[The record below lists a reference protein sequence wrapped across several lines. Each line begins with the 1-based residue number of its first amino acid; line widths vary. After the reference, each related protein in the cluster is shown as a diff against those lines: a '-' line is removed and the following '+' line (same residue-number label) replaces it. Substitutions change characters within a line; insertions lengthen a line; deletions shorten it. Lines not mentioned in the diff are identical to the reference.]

1 MVLHSKHFFFLIV
14 FFAITQ
20 PLFSQIT
27 QSQEKKLSPS
37 DSTLALNFYSQALQE
52 ISQQDFQ
59 SAENSLIRTLE
70 INPDFDDAR
79 FALIRIYFSQKEL
92 NKAESIAKKGTA
104 LSPNNAIL
112 WEALADIYKE
122 TKNYKAI
129 IPVFDRLIR
138 INPDQIKNYLDK
150 AYTYTLM
157 KDYKQS
163 IDFYNK
169 IQAKFGGEESVYSG
183 RIGAYLKQGKTKQA
197 IKEANDYIHK
207 NKNDSRAYLMLAN
220 LYLDLKDPN
229 EALKVLNE
237 AENKFPDAP
246 SIYLTKADTYQ
257 QLKDDN
263 ELLIQLKKAFA
274 SKNLE
279 LDNKI
284 KILFNL
290 FQEFQPEKAVVIAD
304 ALCQI
309 LVETHPN
316 EPNALAVYGDIL
328 LQQNKSQEAL
338 IKFKEALNL
347 NPRMD
352 IIWENVLQIEVAAG
366 NYSDAQKDGE
376 QALNYS
382 PQSPVLLLFTGY
394 AFLFDKKYEK
404 ARPFLEGALNS
415 ADPKNST
422 LLLQIYSSLGDLY
435 NSLNLPEVSN
445 VAYEEA
451 LAIDSNNTYVLNN
464 YAYYLSVRKENL
476 EKAAL
481 YSKRSNELQPGNAS
495 FEDTYAWVLFQ
506 QENYQEAL
514 VWIEKA
520 LKSSLE
526 PSSTLLEHYG
536 DILSKL
542 GKEKEAVLNWEN
554 ALKISLA
561 NGQNSDLLKNKIK
574 NRKYVQ

>member
-1 MVLHSKHFFFLIV
+1 MTIHSKHFFLLLVILT
-14 FFAITQ
+14 ITQ
-20 PLFSQIT
+20 PLFSQN
-27 QSQEKKLSPS
+27 SHPLEKKLSPS
-37 DSTLALNFYSQALQE
+37 DSTLALNLYSQALQE

-70 INPDFDDAR
+70 INPNHDDAR
-79 FALIRIYFSQKEL
+79 FALIRIYFSQKQL
-92 NKAESIAKKGTA
+92 DKAEAIAKEGTK

-112 WEALADIYKE
+112 WEALTDIYKD

-129 IPVFDRLIR
+129 IPVFDQLIR

-157 KDYKQS
+157 EDYKQAM
-163 IDFYNK
+163 DFYNK
-169 IQAKFGGEESVYSG
+169 IEAKFGGEESVYSG
-183 RIGAYLKQGKTKQA
+183 RIGVYLKQGKTKQA
-197 IKEANDYIHK
+197 IKEANQYLQK
-207 NKNDSRAYLMLAN
+207 NQNDSRAYLMLAN

-237 AENKFPDAP
+237 AESKFPNDP

-274 SKNLE
+274 SKGLE
-279 LDNKI
+279 VDNKI

-290 FQEFQPEKAVVIAD
+290 FQEFEPEKAVVIAD

-309 LVETHPN
+309 LIETHPK
-316 EPNALAVYGDIL
+316 EPNAFAVYGDIL
-328 LQQNKSQEAL
+328 LQQNKSEEAL
-338 IKFKEALNL
+338 VKFKEALKL
-347 NPRMD
+347 NPRLD

-366 NYSDAQKDGE
+366 SFSEAQKDGE
-376 QALNYS
+376 QALSYS
-382 PQSPVLLLFTGY
+382 PQNPMLLLFTGY
-394 AFLFDKKYEK
+394 AFLFEKEYEK
-404 ARPFLEGALNS
+404 ARPFLEGALNN
-415 ADPKNST
+415 ADPKNNA

-464 YAYYLSVRKENL
+464 YAYYLSIRKENL

-495 FEDTYAWVLFQ
+495 FQDTYAWVLFQ
-506 QENYQEAL
+506 QEKYQEAL

-520 LKSSLE
+520 VKSSLE

-536 DILSKL
+536 DIQFKL
-542 GKEKEAVLNWEN
+542 GKEKEAVSNWEN

-561 NGQNSDLLKNKIK
+561 NGQNSELLKNKIK
-574 NRKYVQ
+574 NKKYVQ